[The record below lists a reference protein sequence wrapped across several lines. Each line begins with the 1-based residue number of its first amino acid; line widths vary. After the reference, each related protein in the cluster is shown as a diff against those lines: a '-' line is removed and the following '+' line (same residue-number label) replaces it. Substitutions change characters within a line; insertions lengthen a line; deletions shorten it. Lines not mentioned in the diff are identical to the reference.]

1 MTAKAAM
8 KADCSSSRSVPPM
21 ITPQPQQHNNN
32 DDGNKKNDGSQRAKM
47 AVSRAALTATV
58 AVGKAAVA
66 VVAAAAAVLAVV
78 AVVVVSVIAAVLH
91 CTRLAN
97 VRGVRRLEAAP
108 CCMAPKA
115 PNRALPDRKYWHSN
129 PCTVQHL
136 SVLQRGCTPSTPSAK
151 VTAVPFAETWVM
163 EFVLSSDWVCIT
175 EGLDI
180 GPDIEDR
187 RHLHAPGGGVAMHPV
202 TASRVH
208 MMSR

>member
-66 VVAAAAAVLAVV
+66 VVAAAAVLAVV

-151 VTAVPFAETWVM
+151 VTAVPFVETWVM

-175 EGLDI
+175 EGLGI
-180 GPDIEDR
+180 GPDIEDVGISM
-187 RHLHAPGGGVAMHPV
+187 L
-202 TASRVH
+202 RVVEL
-208 MMSR
+208 RCTQ

>member
-66 VVAAAAAVLAVV
+66 VVAAAAVLAVV

-151 VTAVPFAETWVM
+151 VTAVPFAEN
-163 EFVLSSDWVCIT
+163 L
-175 EGLDI
+175 G
-180 GPDIEDR
+180 
-187 RHLHAPGGGVAMHPV
+187 HGVR
-202 TASRVH
+202 SEL
-208 MMSR
+208 